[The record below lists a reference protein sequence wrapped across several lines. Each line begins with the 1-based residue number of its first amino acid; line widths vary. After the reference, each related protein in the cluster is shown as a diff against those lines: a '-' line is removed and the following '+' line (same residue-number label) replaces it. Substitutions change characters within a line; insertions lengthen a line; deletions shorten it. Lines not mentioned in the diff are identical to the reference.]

1 MLSGLEG
8 GVFPWYSH
16 DCRLKSPIS
25 CNQTWL
31 AGKSL
36 NWMGAAGKINEL
48 NGGLSSPSLMTPIL
62 HLEPQIPSLW
72 TNTDVEFTHQFL
84 DHLYFL
90 DFSRFSWLFHV
101 FFLVYPSVNPNQ
113 IPRRRNHGFSERRTH
128 LEIPRFTEPRMRKPG
143 DARLLKLRSIFSNG
157 QWCYT
162 MLKNTILYLVLY
174 NQKYFIAISNGV
186 LALWCF
192 VCENY
197 LSWKNLV
204 CKSLSQKQIM
214 WFPSGGLHTYVAA
227 LDSELFE
234 LELVAS
240 TSELLSATSYP

>member
-1 MLSGLEG
+1 MAS
-8 GVFPWYSH
+8 W
-16 DCRLKSPIS
+16 
-25 CNQTWL
+25 
-31 AGKSL
+31 KSL

-90 DFSRFSWLFHV
+90 DFSRLSWLFHV

-162 MLKNTILYLVLY
+162 MVKKY
-174 NQKYFIAISNGV
+174 NFIFGFIQSKI
-186 LALWCF
+186 F
-192 VCENY
+192 Y
-197 LSWKNLV
+197 S
-204 CKSLSQKQIM
+204 
-214 WFPSGGLHTYVAA
+214 H
-227 LDSELFE
+227 
-234 LELVAS
+234 
-240 TSELLSATSYP
+240 

>member
-101 FFLVYPSVNPNQ
+101 FFGLPQ
-113 IPRRRNHGFSERRTH
+113 
-128 LEIPRFTEPRMRKPG
+128 
-143 DARLLKLRSIFSNG
+143 
-157 QWCYT
+157 
-162 MLKNTILYLVLY
+162 
-174 NQKYFIAISNGV
+174 
-186 LALWCF
+186 
-192 VCENY
+192 
-197 LSWKNLV
+197 
-204 CKSLSQKQIM
+204 CKSQPNP
-214 WFPSGGLHTYVAA
+214 PSAKPRIFRTQNAPGNPPVHRAPDA
-227 LDSELFE
+227 KAWRRQAFE
-234 LELVAS
+234 TE
-240 TSELLSATSYP
+240 EYF